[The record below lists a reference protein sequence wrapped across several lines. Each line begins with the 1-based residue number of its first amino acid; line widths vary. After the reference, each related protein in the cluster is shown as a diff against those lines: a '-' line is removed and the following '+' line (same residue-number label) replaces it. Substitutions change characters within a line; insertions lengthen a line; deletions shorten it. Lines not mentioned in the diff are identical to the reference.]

1 VYDTVSA
8 LRRRRA
14 ASWRCEP
21 LPCCS
26 CRDPWP
32 CRCHDGPPSDKMI
45 DAGRDAVEHLLSL
58 DLTPI
63 VPVGMLRAMWR
74 AGHHRTVDRLCAAT
88 GWELAG

>member
-1 VYDTVSA
+1 
-8 LRRRRA
+8 
-14 ASWRCEP
+14 
-21 LPCCS
+21 
-26 CRDPWP
+26 
-32 CRCHDGPPSDKMI
+32 MI